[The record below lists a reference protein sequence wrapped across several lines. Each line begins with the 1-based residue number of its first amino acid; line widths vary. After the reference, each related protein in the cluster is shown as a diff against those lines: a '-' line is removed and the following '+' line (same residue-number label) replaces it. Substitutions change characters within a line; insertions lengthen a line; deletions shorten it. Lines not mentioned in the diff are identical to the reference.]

1 MVISEVQ
8 ADDAT
13 EVTSGEALSSATEV
27 AVGVSSLFDV
37 EGKVYVI
44 TGSTSGI
51 GLMMARGLV
60 EVGATV
66 VVTSRKADACAGV
79 EAELSKLGVGACVAI
94 ASDISTEDG
103 CLALRDAVA
112 DRFDNVHAL
121 VNNAGNTWGAPLAEH
136 DTKAW
141 NRVFDLNVAGSFH
154 CAKFF
159 RPLLDASSQPDD
171 PSRIINFSSVTAL
184 AVTDDETYGYTASKA
199 ALLHLTKHLA
209 RKLAPKI
216 TVNCIVP
223 GAFPSRMMK
232 VAFETKADEMAAH
245 SPMKRNGR
253 QDDAVGALIYLTSR
267 AASWV
272 TGEHLVVD
280 GGVVNCISSGG
291 TD

>member
-1 MVISEVQ
+1 M
-8 ADDAT
+8 
-13 EVTSGEALSSATEV
+13 
-27 AVGVSSLFDV
+27 GVSSLFDV

-66 VVTSRKADACAGV
+66 VVTSRKADNCAAV
-79 EAELSKLGVGACVAI
+79 ADELSQLGSCVALP
-94 ASDISTEDG
+94 SDVSSEDG
-103 CLALRDAVA
+103 CRALRDAVGQ
-112 DRFDNVHAL
+112 RFDGVHAL
-121 VNNAGNTWGAPLAEH
+121 VNNAANTWGAPLAEH
-136 DTKAW
+136 DTKVW

-159 RPLLDASSQPDD
+159 RPLLDAASTPDD

-184 AVTDDETYGYTASKA
+184 AVPEDETYSYTASKA

-209 RKLAPKI
+209 RRLAPKI

-232 VAFETKADEMAAH
+232 AAFETKSRGDGGPRADEARR
-245 SPMKRNGR
+245 PPGR
-253 QDDAVGALIYLTSR
+253 RRRGGDLPDLASLVVGHRRAPRRRRRGGQLPQLRQLRLTAEKAELSR
-267 AASWV
+267 AEPPLSPCWRRA
-272 TGEHLVVD
+272 
-280 GGVVNCISSGG
+280 
-291 TD
+291 

>member
-1 MVISEVQ
+1 MQ
-8 ADDAT
+8 
-13 EVTSGEALSSATEV
+13 G
-27 AVGVSSLFDV
+27 SSLFNV
-37 EGKVYVI
+37 EGKIYVI

-66 VVTSRKADACAGV
+66 VVTSRKADNCERVA
-79 EAELSKLGVGACVAI
+79 AELSEVGNCVAI
-94 ASDISTEDG
+94 PSDVSSEDG
-103 CLALRDAVA
+103 CRTLRDAVA
-112 DRFDNVHAL
+112 SRFDRVDVL
-121 VNNAGNTWGAPLAEH
+121 VNNAANTWGAPLAEH

-159 RPLLDASSQPDD
+159 RPLLEASSSADD
-171 PSRIINFSSVTAL
+171 PARIVNFSSVTAL
-184 AVTDDETYGYTASKA
+184 AVPEDETYGYTASKA

-209 RKLAPKI
+209 RRLAPTI

-232 VAFETKADEMAAH
+232 LAFETRSDELAANA
-245 SPMKRNGR
+245 PMQRTGR

-272 TGEHLVVD
+272 TGTHLVVD
-280 GGVVNCISSGG
+280 GGAVSC
-291 TD
+291 

>member
-1 MVISEVQ
+1 VP
-8 ADDAT
+8 
-13 EVTSGEALSSATEV
+13 
-27 AVGVSSLFDV
+27 VSSLFDV
-37 EGKVYVI
+37 SGKTYVI

-66 VVTSRKADACAGV
+66 VVTSRKADACAAI
-79 EAELSKLGVGACVAI
+79 EAELAQIGRCVSI
-94 ASDISTEDG
+94 PSDVSSEDG
-103 CLALRDAVA
+103 CRALRDAVA
-112 DRFDNVHAL
+112 DKVGRVDVL
-121 VNNAGNTWGAPLAEH
+121 VNNAANTWGAPLAEH
-136 DTKAW
+136 DTKVW

-159 RPLLDASSQPDD
+159 RPLLDESSTTDD

-184 AVTDDETYGYTASKA
+184 AVPEDETYSYTASKA

-232 VAFETKADEMAAH
+232 LAFETKADAIAA
-245 SPMKRNGR
+245 SAPMKRAGR

-267 AASWV
+267 ASAWV

-280 GGVVNCISSGG
+280 GGAVNCVTSGSA
-291 TD
+291 D

>member
-1 MVISEVQ
+1 M
-8 ADDAT
+8 T
-13 EVTSGEALSSATEV
+13 
-27 AVGVSSLFDV
+27 VSSLFDV

-44 TGSTSGI
+44 TGGTSGI

-66 VVTSRKADACAGV
+66 VVTSRSVDACGEV
-79 EAELSKLGVGACVAI
+79 EVELSKVGTCVGI
-94 ASDISTEDG
+94 PCDISTEDG
-103 CLALRDAVA
+103 CRALRDAVA
-112 DRFDNVHAL
+112 NRFETVHAL
-121 VNNAGNTWGAPLAEH
+121 VNNAANTWGAPLAEH
-136 DTKAW
+136 DSKSW
-141 NRVFDLNVAGSFH
+141 NRVFNLNVAGSFH

-159 RPLLDASSQPDD
+159 RPLLDQSARPDD
-171 PSRIINFSSVTAL
+171 PSRIINFSSVAAL

-232 VAFETKADEMAAH
+232 HAFENHADDMAART
-245 SPMKRNGR
+245 PMKRNGG
-253 QDDAVGALIYLTSR
+253 QNDAVGAIIYLTSR

-280 GGVVNCISSGG
+280 GGVVNCISGGG

>member
-1 MVISEVQ
+1 MGI
-8 ADDAT
+8 
-13 EVTSGEALSSATEV
+13 
-27 AVGVSSLFDV
+27 SSLFDV

-66 VVTSRKADACAGV
+66 VVTSRKADACASV
-79 EAELSKLGVGACVAI
+79 AAELSEIGSCVSI
-94 ASDISTEDG
+94 PSDVSSEDG
-103 CLALRDAVA
+103 CRALRDAVA
-112 DRFDNVHAL
+112 ERFDGIHAL
-121 VNNAGNTWGAPLAEH
+121 VNNAANTWGAPLAEH
-136 DTKAW
+136 DSKVW

-159 RPLLDASSQPDD
+159 RPLLEAASTPDD
-171 PSRIINFSSVTAL
+171 PSRIINFSSVTAF
-184 AVTDDETYGYTASKA
+184 AVPDDETYSYTASKA
-199 ALLHLTKHLA
+199 ALLHLTKHLG

-232 VAFETKADEMAAH
+232 QAFELKADEMAAH
-245 SPMKRNGR
+245 APMKRNGR

-267 AASWV
+267 ASSWV

-280 GGVVNCISSGG
+280 GGAVNCISSGSA
-291 TD
+291 D